1 MKKKSIFALLTI
13 FLLSASLLFANGL
26 SLNSIGT
33 RALGMGGAY
42 IGLAND
48 YSAVYWNPAGVATLK
63 SPVIAFFVTDVVPKG
78 TYQLTFPASMGG
90 AKIDATAK
98 TNHYISPNFMAYMPL
113 GSSEKMTVGIA
124 AYVPAGLGAEW
135 DGADLA
141 PFSGPSGTPYE
152 WMSKIGVFNISPVIS
167 YQISEKFSVGAALNI
182 FYGMMDMKRPMDTYD
197 MINQQPGQDGMVD
210 AQYEET
216 GSGLGYGAAFGML
229 FKPTE
234 MISLGLSVKT
244 KVTIKFE
251 GTAKNSAFQ
260 AYNAYETDYARDM
273 AWPLWVGAGIA
284 VKPTEKLVLTADVQ
298 FSQWSDTEKE
308 IVTDYKDPVW
318 DQQVDQQGQNVM
330 HMNWEDAT
338 QIRFGAQYKIAPN
351 VALRAGFYHDPA
363 PAPDETTNIIFPS
376 FTYNAITF
384 GGSYCFGKISLDA
397 GFEYLMGKDR
407 EIPFEPGYEQPGTHG
422 MDILGFSIG
431 MSYTFK

>member
-1 MKKKSIFALLTI
+1 MRIKTTLLVFVI
-13 FLLSASLLFANGL
+13 IVFSASFVLANGL

-48 YSAVYWNPAGVATLK
+48 YSAVYWNPAGVAQLK
-63 SPVIAFFVTDVVPKG
+63 SAYVAFFVTDVMPKG
-78 TYQLTFPASMGG
+78 TYQLTFPATMGG

-98 TNHYISPNFMAYMPL
+98 ANHYISPNFMAYMPL

-135 DGADLA
+135 DGSELA
-141 PFSGPSGTPYE
+141 AFSGPSGTAYE
-152 WMSKIGVFNISPVIS
+152 WMSKIGVFNISPVIA
-167 YQISEKFSVGAALNI
+167 YQVNEKFSVGAALNI
-182 FYGMMDMKRPMDTYD
+182 FYGLMDMKRPMDTYD
-197 MINQQPGQDGMVD
+197 AINQQPGQDGMVD

-216 GSGLGYGAAFGML
+216 GSGLGFGASFGVL
-229 FKPTE
+229 FKPTD
-234 MISLGLSVKT
+234 ILSLGLSVKT
-244 KVTIKFE
+244 KTTISYE

-260 AYNAYETDYARDM
+260 AYNAFETDYARDL

-284 VKPTEKLVLTADVQ
+284 LKPMDKLIITADVQ

-338 QIRFGAQYKIAPN
+338 QIRFGAQYKVAPS

-363 PAPDETTNIIFPS
+363 PAPDKTTNIIFPS
-376 FTYNAITF
+376 ITYNAITF
-384 GGSYCFGKISLDA
+384 GGSYCFGKISLDF
-397 GFEYLMGKDR
+397 GMEYLMGQDR
-407 EIPFEPGYEQPGTHG
+407 EIPFENGYEQPGTHH
-422 MDILGFSIG
+422 MNILAASVGIG
-431 MSYTFK
+431 YYF